1 MNSESICLLCFF
13 AEVKYAPFSEVS
25 CSQEIIFIE
34 THSNIVAL
42 FPFLELS
49 IYFIQFKK
57 CNPNFFQA
65 DNSL

>member
-1 MNSESICLLCFF
+1 MSTCFFF
-13 AEVKYAPFSEVS
+13 AEVKYASFSEVS

-34 THSNIVAL
+34 IHSNIVAL
-42 FPFLELS
+42 FLFLE
-49 IYFIQFKK
+49 IKYIFIQLLK